1 MSAKDQ
7 AKKEVLEM
15 ELDTVQM
22 LRRRAKD
29 DAVKAIAAG
38 ERELE
43 LKAEIEKLES
53 KSAA

>member
-1 MSAKDQ
+1 MKAKDI
-7 AKKEVLEM
+7 AKKEVLEV

-29 DAVKAIAAG
+29 DPEKAIAAA

-43 LKAEIEKLES
+43 LKKEIEKLE
-53 KSAA
+53 AA